1 MLNLTQALCIPWI
14 RVAYFT
20 LKRLIFRAVLQ
31 PPRPPPAS
39 RDNDV
44 YLDNTQSGVPHDRQV
59 DTYET
64 LDDGSVVFDD
74 NDDHGVLIEE
84 LQEHL
89 LDEDAGIPATIYL
102 SYSGVARFL
111 LGGLVLPFAANAV
124 GSTLGFASR
133 FIPLLAKALGVHGTR
148 IWQSSYLP
156 PSQSH
161 VDIGVSPG
169 LAISTSWS
177 ADLPSLYDDLDPVWY
192 RNAIGG
198 GIYILLKDTFT
209 LIYRYMQMRTRRSTR
224 IKDLPFSDGVASEL
238 IQNGSAPASAM

>member
-1 MLNLTQALCIPWI
+1 M
-14 RVAYFT
+14 
-20 LKRLIFRAVLQ
+20 
-31 PPRPPPAS
+31 
-39 RDNDV
+39 
-44 YLDNTQSGVPHDRQV
+44 YLDNTQDGVQHDLV

-64 LDDGSVVFDD
+64 LDDGSVVFGD

-89 LDEDAGIPATIYL
+89 LDEDGRIPATIYL
-102 SYSGVARFL
+102 SYSGIARFL

-133 FIPLLAKALGVHGTR
+133 FIPLLAKVLGIHGTQ

-156 PSQSH
+156 PSQPH
-161 VDIGVSPG
+161 VDIGISPG
-169 LAISTSWS
+169 LAISSSWS

-209 LIYRYMQMRTRRSTR
+209 LIYRYMQILTRRNTR
-224 IKDLPFSDGVASEL
+224 IKDLPFSEGVASEFV
-238 IQNGSAPASAM
+238 QNGSAPASTL